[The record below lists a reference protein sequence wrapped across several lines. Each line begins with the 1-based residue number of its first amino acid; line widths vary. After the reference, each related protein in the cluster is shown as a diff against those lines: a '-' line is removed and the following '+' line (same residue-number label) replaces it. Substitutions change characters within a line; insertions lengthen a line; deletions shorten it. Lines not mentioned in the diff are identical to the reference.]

1 MKQAIDNELYFKIK
15 TWLTP
20 IDQTAKLDACIRARS
35 PSTCDWL
42 WNHSKVIE
50 WKTTGG
56 MFWCHAGMGIG
67 KTILASH
74 IIEILKDLPCECF
87 VAYYYFEFT
96 DPSTLSEEALF
107 RSVVSQLSYTSE
119 AVSRQLYEH
128 HQHGLLQP
136 QLKSLLKTLHE
147 LVIAA
152 TSPAYIVVDALDEVP
167 PPTRGYLLESL
178 LELSSLAE
186 NGVYVLV
193 TSRDEVDIHQTLSG
207 RLSLDFGIEKEMVQ
221 NDIITFV
228 DQQLAARKW
237 EFWPEQAVIK
247 MRNVLIEKADGMF
260 RLAACQ
266 MEVLNQTQSTEDMEH
281 ALATL
286 PVTLGDTYLYIL
298 NKIPSHFRTRA
309 HTLLCI
315 LSAAL
320 EPVAIAELSTLIAVE
335 LGDPADSTNLPVYRE
350 RLRYHEPQNIIG
362 LGTALV
368 RRTMANLKDV
378 GDGEVLQL
386 SHASVKEFLLQGT
399 CSWCALNERLV
410 EETIARACIAL
421 LIHSKDLRQTSGVA
435 DIKYSRH
442 YWRRHVQSNHREQ
455 LLSQQKKLFET
466 FPWPRSSIGESLWCF
481 DDDFKAKGADVNS
494 TTDDGTP
501 ILHNQ
506 AYSNRLYISQ
516 VLVAYGGDV
525 NIVGGR
531 YGSALQAAASRGALD
546 VIKFLVES
554 GADVNLEG
562 AMYGSPFNAAHL
574 KGHTDVARF
583 LVESGATV
591 NIEEEEYGQPLQES
605 ARLGAL
611 DVLKFLVESA
621 AGGNT
626 RGGYKSALEAAERG

>member
-1 MKQAIDNELYFKIK
+1 MNSSLQLPAPSIL
-15 TWLTP
+15 L
-20 IDQTAKLDACIRARS
+20 LMLLMRS
-35 PSTCDWL
+35 L
-42 WNHSKVIE
+42 R
-50 WKTTGG
+50 
-56 MFWCHAGMGIG
+56 
-67 KTILASH
+67 L
-74 IIEILKDLPCECF
+74 
-87 VAYYYFEFT
+87 
-96 DPSTLSEEALF
+96 
-107 RSVVSQLSYTSE
+107 
-119 AVSRQLYEH
+119 
-128 HQHGLLQP
+128 HG
-136 QLKSLLKTLHE
+136 
-147 LVIAA
+147 
-152 TSPAYIVVDALDEVP
+152 
-167 PPTRGYLLESL
+167 
-178 LELSSLAE
+178 LSSLAE

-368 RRTMANLKDV
+368 RRTMAHLKDV
-378 GDGEVLQL
+378 GDGEVLRL

-399 CSWCALNERLV
+399 CSWCTLNERLV
-410 EETIARACIAL
+410 EETTARACLAL
-421 LIHSKDLRQTSGVA
+421 LIHNEDPRQTSEVA
-435 DIKYSRH
+435 DISKRSCLKPFLGPA
-442 YWRRHVQSNHREQ
+442 
-455 LLSQQKKLFET
+455 LLLVKA
-466 FPWPRSSIGESLWCF
+466 CVAY
-481 DDDFKAKGADVNS
+481 DDDFKVVTFFTSPLIFAAAAGLEQLLFTMLEPPFEWKIDELNAAMNAASQMRSPSEVFTALIKKGADVNS

-501 ILHNQ
+501 ILHNL
-506 AYSNRLYISQ
+506 AYSNRLYLSR
-516 VLVAYGGDV
+516 VLVAYGANV
-525 NIVGGR
+525 NTVGGR

-546 VIKFLVES
+546 VVKFLVES

-562 AMYGSPFNAAHL
+562 GMYGSPFNAADSR
-574 KGHTDVARF
+574 GHTDVARF

-591 NIEEEEYGQPLQES
+591 NVEEEEYGPPLQES

-611 DVLKFLVESA
+611 DVLKFLVERA
-621 AGGNT
+621 TGGNM
-626 RGGYKSALEAAERG
+626 RGGYESALEAAEHG